1 MPRKPCRDAPGELH
15 HIITRGIERQ
25 AIFKD
30 VADRENFLDQ
40 LFFVCRYKKDLWLL
54 TATDYHQ

>member
-1 MPRKPCRDAPGELH
+1 MDAPGASQY
-15 HIITRGIERQ
+15 IITRGIERQ

-40 LFFVCRYKKDLWLL
+40 LFLCAGTKIIFGLL